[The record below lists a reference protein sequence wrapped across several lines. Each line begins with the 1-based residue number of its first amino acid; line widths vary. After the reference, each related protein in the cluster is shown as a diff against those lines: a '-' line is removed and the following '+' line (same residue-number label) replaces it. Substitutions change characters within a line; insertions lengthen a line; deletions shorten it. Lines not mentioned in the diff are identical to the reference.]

1 MTDPLPAEYP
11 FKFRWGQEIRFI
23 GGKYNG
29 FNAQI
34 RWVGETQAAAVI
46 RIDGT
51 PTEVVEETRHMQDLS
66 EWKAS
71 KTATELALKPNA

>member
-1 MTDPLPAEYP
+1 MSDEYP

-29 FNAQI
+29 FNAEVK
-34 RWVGETQAAAVI
+34 WVGETVASCII

-51 PTEVVEETRHMQDLS
+51 PTEVVERTEFMQDLG
-66 EWKAS
+66 EWKNS
-71 KTATELALKPNA
+71 KTATELALKPNVP